1 MSEKFKRLI
10 DAINYNKSILE
21 EDFFDEELIGEII
34 QLNDL
39 SDFHLILN
47 YIEKINLDY
56 GIKIMNKKRKQYT
69 QLIDSYDEVSGY
81 FSRDEYILNEISHY
95 LEHHQFNKKLL
106 TSKFESID
114 QKYSNIINNFTRI
127 KYIIK
132 YGIYD
137 AKNYNEI
144 LSEIKRKLN
153 LTNDEMINL
162 EELYDDIKD
171 YYTLNANLYDQDE
184 IERQVLLGKIRNIYP
199 RAIQDTIITYTQNG
213 NLNEIAKLIKQ
224 QNASILRDILMSN
237 FFEDVPE
244 NFAKNLLNVVNFQ
257 LEIDENFIEKDLLN
271 IFRRIINLFNEQD
284 SKIVYD
290 FYKSL
295 QNKNCN
301 YVSEFY
307 DVFTSARKICA
318 KMLMD
323 SVLDLN
329 NSKLNKMV
337 VEGIECYL
345 LEGEP
350 FYMIVHSSSHKIN
363 DFQDQNAGISMSFI
377 SDERLCVYNERVI
390 YGFTHLLPSQFIEL
404 YTKDAATDYD
414 IGNEKKSL
422 LGVVPE
428 FHKPNEFIEKTS
440 KYSINEI
447 LYLSGKK
454 DTNDQFPDIVA
465 PKPSYIVCYDKINE
479 ESIESARE
487 LHIPIV
493 VVDTKKYY
501 KRHIDNMGHFAFRTD
516 QDTYRTTL
524 SKSKY

>member
-1 MSEKFKRLI
+1 MSEKFKILI
-10 DAINYNKSILE
+10 DAINHNKSILE
-21 EDFFDEELIGEII
+21 ENFFDEDFIGEII
-34 QLNDL
+34 QLNDIN
-39 SDFHLILN
+39 DFHLILN
-47 YIEKINLDY
+47 YIEKFNLDY
-56 GIKIMNKKRKQYT
+56 GIKIMNKKRHQYA

-81 FSRDEYILNEISHY
+81 FSRDQYILNEISHY
-95 LEHHQFNKKLL
+95 LEHHQSNRKLL

-114 QKYSNIINNFTRI
+114 QKYSNIINNFKRI

-144 LSEIKRKLN
+144 LNEIKRKLN
-153 LTNDEMINL
+153 LTNNEMINI
-162 EELYDDIKD
+162 EELYDDIKE
-171 YYTLNANLYDQDE
+171 YYTLNAKLYDQDE
-184 IERQVLLGKIRNIYP
+184 IERQILLGKIRNTYP
-199 RAIQDTIITYTQNG
+199 RAIQNTIITYTQNG
-213 NLNEIAKLIKQ
+213 NLNEIVTLIKQ
-224 QNASILRDILMSN
+224 QNASILRNILISN

-244 NFAKNLLNVVNFQ
+244 DFAKNLLNVVNFQ
-257 LEIDENFIEKDLLN
+257 LEIDENFIDKDLLT
-271 IFRRIINLFNEQD
+271 IFRKIINLLKEQD

-290 FYKSL
+290 VYKTL
-295 QNKNCN
+295 QSKNCN

-337 VEGIECYL
+337 IEGIECYL

-350 FYMIVHSSSHKIN
+350 FYMLVHSSAHKIHDFHGQN
-363 DFQDQNAGISMSFI
+363 DGLSMSFI
-377 SDERLCVYNERVI
+377 SGERLCVYDERVI
-390 YGFTHLLPSQFIEL
+390 YGFNDLLPSQFIEL
-404 YTKDAATDYD
+404 YTKDAATDYN
-414 IGNEKKSL
+414 IGNERKSL
-422 LGVVPE
+422 LEVVPE
-428 FHKPNEFIEKTS
+428 FHKPSEFIEKTP

-447 LYLSGKK
+447 LYLVGNKK
-454 DTNDQFPDIVA
+454 ASNQFPDIVA

-479 ESIESARE
+479 ESMESARE

-501 KRHIDNMGHFAFRTD
+501 KRHIDNMGHFALRTD
-516 QDTYRTTL
+516 QDTYLTKVL
-524 SKSKY
+524 